1 MRVAAFVS
9 GGALPEPMRG
19 GRTNAMIPLADWYAT
34 FCGLAGVSASDVKA
48 VAAGLG
54 DVDSV
59 DQWPV
64 LSGQVNH
71 SVRTEYWASSNAPR
85 VLLQAEASPVGPTIY
100 KLIEQGNA
108 QQLFELIS
116 DPSETT
122 NLVTIEPTRFKS
134 MHERHD
140 QLLTLALDTSPDL
153 VKSDQSKCM
162 SATTKSNNVLT
173 PMDWYDKTVT
183 ASVLDAVPPDP
194 PPNPSPS
201 RPPPSPAPSPPP
213 SPAPS
218 PPWSTHVGTAA
229 SITLWMEGNLEPS
242 RSYEVLAIAA
252 LLMVVMTSM
261 CRFVGLFCR
270 NRRFRRMVEDESLA
284 GAEVVG
290 NSVQRLDQED
300 FRDRAAS

>member
-1 MRVAAFVS
+1 VRVAAFVS

-64 LSGQVNH
+64 LSGQVNQ
-71 SVRTEYWASSNAPR
+71 SVRTEYWASSNGPR
-85 VLLQAEASPVGPTIY
+85 VILQAEASPVGPKIY
-100 KLIEQGNA
+100 KLIEQGKI
-108 QQLFELIS
+108 QLFELIS

-140 QLLTLALDTSPDL
+140 QLLTLALVDTSPDL
-153 VKSDQSKCM
+153 VKSDQIKCM

-201 RPPPSPAPSPPP
+201 RPPPSPAPSPP
-213 SPAPS
+213 
-218 PPWSTHVGTAA
+218 WSTHVGIAV
-229 SITLWMEGNLEPS
+229 SITLWMGENLEPS

-252 LLMVVMTSM
+252 LLMVVIPSM
-261 CRFVGLFCR
+261 CRDVCLFCR
-270 NRRFRRMVEDESLA
+270 NRRFRRMVEDESLT
-284 GAEVVG
+284 GAEVIG
-290 NSVQRLDQED
+290 R
-300 FRDRAAS
+300 